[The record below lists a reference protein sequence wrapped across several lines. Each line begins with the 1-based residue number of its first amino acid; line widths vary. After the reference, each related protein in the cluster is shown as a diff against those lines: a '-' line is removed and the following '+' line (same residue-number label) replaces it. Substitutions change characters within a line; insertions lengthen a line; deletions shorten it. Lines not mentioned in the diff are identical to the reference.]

1 MNVQDK
7 TKEELL
13 QELRELE
20 QENML
25 LKSSFEQNI
34 TERRLAQ
41 DKFRMLFEQSPVG
54 MALIIHETGDF
65 LEVNNSI
72 LESTGYTREEFLR
85 LSFWHLT
92 PPEYEEQEAIQ
103 FQTLNE
109 TGRFGPNFKEYIR
122 KDGSRYPLSISGALF
137 IDTDGRKV
145 VWGIIEDL
153 SDRRAKEL
161 IIKKQNKEL
170 QKLNAT
176 KDKFFSIIAHDLK
189 SPFTAITG
197 FSNLLLEQ
205 IKNKDIEGI
214 DEYAKIINQ
223 SSSKALDL
231 LMNLMEW
238 SQLQTGRM
246 KFKPEHFEI
255 NTIVNE
261 AILLM
266 SVNAE
271 QKAISI
277 TSTLPLG
284 IQVFADKAM
293 LSIVIRNLIS
303 NAIKFTQPHGQIT
316 IASAIKHNELTVS
329 VIDNGV
335 GIPEEQI
342 DKLFII
348 DKVNSTLGT
357 HQEKETGL
365 GLILCKEFIEQN
377 NGKIWVESSDK
388 AGSTFSFSLPLD
400 QLN

>member
-1 MNVQDK
+1 MMNVQDK

-303 NAIKFTQPHGQIT
+303 NAIKFTQP
-316 IASAIKHNELTVS
+316 
-329 VIDNGV
+329 
-335 GIPEEQI
+335 
-342 DKLFII
+342 
-348 DKVNSTLGT
+348 
-357 HQEKETGL
+357 
-365 GLILCKEFIEQN
+365 
-377 NGKIWVESSDK
+377 
-388 AGSTFSFSLPLD
+388 
-400 QLN
+400 

>member
-25 LKSSFEQNI
+25 LKSTFEQNI

-122 KDGSRYPLSISGALF
+122 MDGSRYPLSISGALF

-161 IIKKQNKEL
+161 IIKKLK
-170 QKLNAT
+170 
-176 KDKFFSIIAHDLK
+176 LK
-189 SPFTAITG
+189 S
-197 FSNLLLEQ
+197 Q
-205 IKNKDIEGI
+205 
-214 DEYAKIINQ
+214 
-223 SSSKALDL
+223 
-231 LMNLMEW
+231 M
-238 SQLQTGRM
+238 QL
-246 KFKPEHFEI
+246 F
-255 NTIVNE
+255 
-261 AILLM
+261 
-266 SVNAE
+266 
-271 QKAISI
+271 
-277 TSTLPLG
+277 
-284 IQVFADKAM
+284 
-293 LSIVIRNLIS
+293 
-303 NAIKFTQPHGQIT
+303 
-316 IASAIKHNELTVS
+316 
-329 VIDNGV
+329 
-335 GIPEEQI
+335 
-342 DKLFII
+342 
-348 DKVNSTLGT
+348 
-357 HQEKETGL
+357 
-365 GLILCKEFIEQN
+365 
-377 NGKIWVESSDK
+377 
-388 AGSTFSFSLPLD
+388 
-400 QLN
+400 

>member
-176 KDKFFSIIAHDLK
+176 KDKLFSIIAHDLK

-316 IASAIKHNELTVS
+316 IASAIKQAELTIS

-357 HQEKETGL
+357 HQEKGTGL

>member
-316 IASAIKHNELTVS
+316 IASAIKQAELTIS